1 MSSHISALRDRT
13 ETHTMTMTKP
23 SFTAQ
28 SSGVGG
34 MDLCTEISTESF
46 CNKPFLSEV
55 YFIGKILNNIQN

>member
-1 MSSHISALRDRT
+1 MSSHTSALRDRT
-13 ETHTMTMTKP
+13 DTHNDMTKP
-23 SFTAQ
+23 SYTAQ

-46 CNKPFLSEV
+46 CNKLFLSEV